1 MSSLN
6 ASEKHTFTTPLER
19 VPGKGG
25 WYFLRF
31 PHSVEH
37 LYGTRG
43 SVRVKATFNGL
54 PVDRALI
61 PHGDGSHHLIVSGE
75 MRRKLR
81 LAEGSPVRVE
91 LVKNENPDEVILPE
105 ELEAAL
111 DLEPGARATFNGLK
125 AGVRRGMAHWVNSA
139 KSPDVRARRATDM
152 LNRILQREF
161 VFGGEKVKI

>member
-1 MSSLN
+1 MSSPN
-6 ASEKHTFTTPLER
+6 ASEPLTFTAPLER
-19 VPGKGG
+19 FPYKGG
-25 WYFLRF
+25 LFYVPF
-31 PHSVEH
+31 PHSVEEM
-37 LYGTRG
+37 YGTRA

-54 PVDRALI
+54 AVNRALI
-61 PHGDGSHHLIVSGE
+61 PMGDGTHYLIISGE
-75 MRRKLR
+75 LRRKLG
-81 LAEGSPVRVE
+81 LTLGSPVRVAV
-91 LVKNENPDEVILPE
+91 VKDEHPDEVVLPE